1 MDHHGGRAPQNV
13 ETGELKRMNIRHILR
28 GAAAL
33 AAMALLLTACARQT
47 AAPPDTESGT
57 ATQAT
62 SSSAWS
68 TSKATSGSGTGTTDA
83 AGTTSSEDTDVSGSA
98 SIPVGSA
105 SPSGSDKTTAA
116 PQTSTKRTT
125 TTRATTRAATT
136 APKPTVPTADSSKSM
151 KAMAQTAYQDM
162 LKNYWTGTATGGHI
176 RKEDHGYVISESR
189 EQTMIWAHATM
200 IFAMDTLYS
209 LTGDVDIKNR
219 ITAQW
224 RFTKANFSWS
234 QLVTPGTAPNI
245 ALDDAGWDA
254 MVYMIF
260 YRYTGDRYAL
270 DAAGELLRNSYNYW
284 KDGDVKNG
292 LWYPQ
297 LPPSHGGDATT
308 RFKSLYSVALLSAA
322 FDYCEAT
329 GDFSGDIWKD
339 TMDVYNWNEAN
350 LKRSGQDFGN
360 GIPRTNDKLYF
371 CDFNVDRVGRTETYG
386 PDGGLRP
393 NDIKEANSV
402 GHLGGNMGMAAFNAR
417 LYRKT
422 GDTVYLN
429 RAIETARAITDGPY
443 NKNGIYLNDRD
454 AWTNGTFAKAWV
466 EEVLTLPGIRDKDRQ
481 LVYGT
486 ARSIYS
492 KARTADG
499 YYSGSWTG
507 SGKWERAGSVPEQ
520 IMTTS
525 TSVSFI
531 MAAAL
536 LEG

>member
-1 MDHHGGRAPQNV
+1 MRRADAKDERPRRKLDHHGGRAPQNV

-98 SIPVGSA
+98 SIPVGPA

-125 TTRATTRAATT
+125 TTRATTRATTT

-224 RFTKANFSWS
+224 RSPKPTSPGPSW
-234 QLVTPGTAPNI
+234 
-245 ALDDAGWDA
+245 
-254 MVYMIF
+254 
-260 YRYTGDRYAL
+260 
-270 DAAGELLRNSYNYW
+270 LLREPLRISRW
-284 KDGDVKNG
+284 
-292 LWYPQ
+292 
-297 LPPSHGGDATT
+297 
-308 RFKSLYSVALLSAA
+308 
-322 FDYCEAT
+322 
-329 GDFSGDIWKD
+329 
-339 TMDVYNWNEAN
+339 TM
-350 LKRSGQDFGN
+350 
-360 GIPRTNDKLYF
+360 
-371 CDFNVDRVGRTETYG
+371 
-386 PDGGLRP
+386 
-393 NDIKEANSV
+393 
-402 GHLGGNMGMAAFNAR
+402 
-417 LYRKT
+417 
-422 GDTVYLN
+422 
-429 RAIETARAITDGPY
+429 
-443 NKNGIYLNDRD
+443 
-454 AWTNGTFAKAWV
+454 
-466 EEVLTLPGIRDKDRQ
+466 
-481 LVYGT
+481 
-486 ARSIYS
+486 
-492 KARTADG
+492 
-499 YYSGSWTG
+499 
-507 SGKWERAGSVPEQ
+507 RAGMRWC
-520 IMTTS
+520 I
-525 TSVSFI
+525 
-531 MAAAL
+531 
-536 LEG
+536 